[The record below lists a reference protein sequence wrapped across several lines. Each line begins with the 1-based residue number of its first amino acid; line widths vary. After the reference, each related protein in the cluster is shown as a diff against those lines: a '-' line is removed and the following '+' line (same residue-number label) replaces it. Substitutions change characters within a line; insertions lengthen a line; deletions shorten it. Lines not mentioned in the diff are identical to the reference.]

1 MRVTLGSPRSEQ
13 ILIECSAKGCAF
25 ALLRTMVNTM
35 SKPPRTTP
43 KKLDHSPQ
51 GLRYALDQS
60 GLKQAEFAAKMSY
73 SEGMVSEWLKGTRNL
88 TTANLSMAAKVLN
101 CPRVVLEAKREDVA

>member
-1 MRVTLGSPRSEQ
+1 
-13 ILIECSAKGCAF
+13 
-25 ALLRTMVNTM
+25 
-35 SKPPRTTP
+35 
-43 KKLDHSPQ
+43 
-51 GLRYALDQS
+51 
-60 GLKQAEFAAKMSY
+60 MSY